1 LQYYK
6 AVVKVQSDGKSE
18 NQEMLVY
25 SDSIYYTEEQV
36 NRFFD
41 GTSLEFETISIAKT
55 KITDVISYEGNRK
68 FKVTLEFV
76 NDSGKEFKTDH
87 IVCADDITSAKQKTE
102 EYTAQDTTISLLSD
116 TKIVEIIGGEDE

>member
-1 LQYYK
+1 MQYYK

-68 FKVTLEFV
+68 LRLRW
-76 NDSGKEFKTDH
+76 N
-87 IVCADDITSAKQKTE
+87 
-102 EYTAQDTTISLLSD
+102 LLMIQV
-116 TKIVEIIGGEDE
+116 KNLKPII